1 MTHIFTILQYE
12 KNCHSWIEH
21 TIETIH
27 SQGLEDIIDP
37 AYLSVGGQ
45 AKDLFYEKQKC
56 INQIL
61 LTVLQIDKG
70 K

>member
-45 AKDLFYEKQKC
+45 AKDLFYENK
-56 INQIL
+56 N
-61 LTVLQIDKG
+61 V
-70 K
+70 